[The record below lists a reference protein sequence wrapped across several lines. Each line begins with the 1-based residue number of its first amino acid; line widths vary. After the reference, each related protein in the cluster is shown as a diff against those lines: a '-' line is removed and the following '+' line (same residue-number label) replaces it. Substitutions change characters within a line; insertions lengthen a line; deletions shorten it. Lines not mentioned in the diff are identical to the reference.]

1 MRYTYRTLLT
11 AMIEFYLELTDS
23 LPTFFDRTTNL
34 GEETDG
40 RRLGLGEHIDVVGS
54 HTLLSDE
61 DLLRTVDDEVSSR
74 IVRTLIQIE
83 QLLVSQTM
91 KDTVG
96 RPEHNWNLPHGMK
109 RMTWANGLKHT
120 PFQSTLS

>member
-1 MRYTYRTLLT
+1 MTLPNYRRRREQGGSGQSVRYTYRTLLT
-11 AMIEFYLELTDS
+11 AMIELYLELTDS

-74 IVRTLIQIE
+74 VVRTLVE
-83 QLLVSQTM
+83 SENLLFGEAVE
-91 KDTVG
+91 DA
-96 RPEHNWNLPHGMK
+96 EC
-109 RMTWANGLKHT
+109 
-120 PFQSTLS
+120 